1 MKTFCFTVDDNIRCL
16 KELNEGDFSSI
27 FEHPYLG
34 VYRRL
39 HDKYDLKIQL
49 NLFYEAGDFN
59 LSRFTDKYRG
69 EWAKNADW
77 LKLSFHARAEK
88 SRIYES
94 SDYAEVF
101 DDLSR
106 TNREIIR
113 FASESALART
123 TTIHYCLATEGG
135 IRAVREC
142 GLIGLLGLYGT
153 PDEPRSSYTS
163 DKSDGDKI
171 RRGEIAI
178 RDGIAYSGV
187 DIVLNSYSKEE
198 NLARLEELSWRE
210 HINVMIH
217 EQYFYP
223 DYPKYQSDFE
233 EKLDAVFALLAQKGA
248 RSMFFE
254 ERIGDKEI

>member
-16 KELNEGDFSSI
+16 KELNEGSFGSI

-49 NLFYEAGDFN
+49 NLFYEAGNFN
-59 LSRFTDKYRG
+59 LSHFTDKYRE
-69 EWAKNADW
+69 EWAENADW

-88 SRIYES
+88 SRIYENS
-94 SDYAEVF
+94 GYAEVF

-113 FASESALART
+113 FATESVLAKT
-123 TTIHYCLATEGG
+123 TTLHYCSATEDG
-135 IRAVREC
+135 IRAVRDNEIK
-142 GLIGLLGLYGT
+142 GLFGLYGT
-153 PDEPRSSYTS
+153 ADEPRSSYTS

-171 RRGEIAI
+171 RRGEIVI

-187 DIVLNSYSKEE
+187 DLVLNIYSKEE
-198 NLARLEELSWRE
+198 NLARLEGLSGRE
-210 HINVMIH
+210 HINIMIH

-233 EKLDAVFALLAQKGA
+233 EKLDVAFELLTLKGA
-248 RSMFFE
+248 RSVFFE
-254 ERIGDKEI
+254 ERI

>member
-16 KELNEGDFSSI
+16 KELTEGSFGSI
-27 FEHPYLG
+27 FEHPYL
-34 VYRRL
+34 VIYRRL
-39 HDKYDLKIQL
+39 HEKYDLKIQL

-69 EWAKNADW
+69 EWAENADW

-106 TNREIIR
+106 TNREIVR

-135 IRAVREC
+135 IRAVRDN
-142 GLIGLLGLYGT
+142 GIKGLLGLYGT
-153 PDEPRSSYTS
+153 SDNPRSSYTS
-163 DKSDGDKI
+163 DKYDGDKI
-171 RRGEIAI
+171 RLGKIAI
-178 RDGIAYSGV
+178 RDGIAYSGI

-198 NLARLEELSWRE
+198 NLARLKALSDRE
-210 HINVMIH
+210 HVNVMIH

-223 DYPKYQSDFE
+223 DYRAYQSDFE
-233 EKLDAVFALLAQKGA
+233 EKLDAVFAFLTKNGA
-248 RSMFFE
+248 SSIFFE
-254 ERIGDKEI
+254 ERI